1 VAEDVY
7 NELTFLLGVKKTRGG
22 LSTTGVWNKRGPEN
36 PGPED
41 RFIEV
46 TLEIPES
53 LWARPRMKGR
63 MESRLEEDYVDW
75 IKDLKGPE

>member
-7 NELTFLLGVKKTRGG
+7 NELTFLLGIKKTRTG
-22 LSTTGVWNKRGPEN
+22 LSTTGVWNKRAPEN

-41 RFIEV
+41 RYIEV

-75 IKDLKGPE
+75 IKDLKEPS